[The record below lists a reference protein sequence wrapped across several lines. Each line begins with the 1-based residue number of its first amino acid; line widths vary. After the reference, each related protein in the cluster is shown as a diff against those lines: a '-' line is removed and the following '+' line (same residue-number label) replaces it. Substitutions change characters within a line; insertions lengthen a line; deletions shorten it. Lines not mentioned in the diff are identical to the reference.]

1 MKQVDRIIVS
11 DKAYKNKYIESQN
24 VNIQIRILNYLNEN
38 GIKSL
43 DELNAKLE
51 KSQKQAVINNQNI
64 QNINTQISEKKEI
77 IHSLRMYWQYKPVV
91 TELRKIK
98 SPNEQE
104 QYKAKNKKQLDGYNK
119 SVEIINRSKKPDGT
133 IPKAVDLNLEIEKLE
148 MLKNSI
154 IARQNK
160 VKAELSVYENLKYNI
175 NQILSKD
182 SIQEQTQKNNNRKL
196 KQSLQL

>member
-1 MKQVDRIIVS
+1 M
-11 DKAYKNKYIESQN
+11 
-24 VNIQIRILNYLNEN
+24 NIQIRILNYLNEN